1 MARVALFLSLVS
13 LILTMGAVAQE
24 QPPEGPFKTVHLV
37 TLDAAQEAKLTGT
50 LAQFNAAIAKAGYP
64 NAQYRLYKVAGKQQG
79 QYSHLWVSSWSG
91 RAEYEKIHNL
101 PAYQEASSLL
111 KDLTALMKDEAYNR
125 FVEIPTKK

>member
-125 FVEIPTKK
+125 FVEIPTKQ